1 MTESNVAHKIYKH
14 WNMFAITHHY
24 FQASLTFG
32 WKVKN
37 WKLMSSRSHCVV
49 LASEKGNHT
58 KAFGWNA
65 TFGWRHTKRKDGTWL
80 ANYLKCDVLSRSKK
94 QADERQNGK
103 SKWKLYIFCT
113 LRVACVSF
121 GLCGFRIS
129 WYMCDSHGKTNKF
142 SIERKNPVASAFHEE
157 EIIELIP
164 YVHHALICNVC
175 AMCTVWCKRDSL
187 FYCVVVVVVV
197 VNLIPADVYVV
208 GSLCISQIHCNAADQ
223 HANIDQ
229 KMWRETK
236 LTTFERKGLDECW
249 NL

>member
-1 MTESNVAHKIYKH
+1 MRKNRKMEHAYELWRLHAQPIHQCISYLAAISTIMIMTESNVAHKIYKH

-142 SIERKNPVASAFHEE
+142 SIEEKTPLLPPFMKRKSSN
-157 EIIELIP
+157 
-164 YVHHALICNVC
+164 
-175 AMCTVWCKRDSL
+175 
-187 FYCVVVVVVV
+187 
-197 VNLIPADVYVV
+197 
-208 GSLCISQIHCNAADQ
+208 
-223 HANIDQ
+223 
-229 KMWRETK
+229 
-236 LTTFERKGLDECW
+236 
-249 NL
+249 